1 MKNEDVVLLHRL
13 WLNVTR
19 EPGLENVHHHDVLT
33 EALTRFARDFGAHDH
48 DQIVKELRRHSAD
61 SGPMPARR
69 IADQIPT
76 VQPEPTRSDQDE
88 APHSPKE

>member
-1 MKNEDVVLLHRL
+1 L

-48 DQIVKELRRHSAD
+48 EAIVKELLRRGNE
-61 SGPMPARR
+61 SGPKPVRR
-69 IADQIPT
+69 IADQVPT
-76 VQPEPTRSDQDE
+76 VQPGPLRPDRDDSTS
-88 APHSPKE
+88 SPKE